1 MKLISFDIFDT
12 VLIRKCGLPE
22 NIFPIVAE
30 KLFPNDL
37 AFQQE
42 FVQSRIYRTVV
53 LSRTNPNYTLYD
65 IYNTDIVE
73 SFQPYTQQQLIDC
86 ELSVEEEM
94 LTRNNTIV
102 ETIEKYRQKDYTIA
116 FISDMYISQEFIKKI
131 LVREHIFQD
140 GDQLFVSNA
149 VKKRKDDG
157 SLYDYV
163 QELNKPSLWKHYGD
177 NRKSDYK
184 EARKKGIEAH
194 LINSGFTPLEKDL
207 QEASTQFRSYKS
219 LSLLMGL
226 LRSVRLQECNTA
238 DARLV
243 VDFLSSAY
251 IPYVNYLLQDA
262 HRRGFTHLYFLS
274 RDSYILE
281 EIAKHIPHEGI
292 EFHYLFVSRASL
304 ILPYLWKATK
314 NQLKLLLVNDLIYV
328 DNILKRL
335 HLSREKL
342 EKERFTISFD
352 QVDTEERKEKLLDIL
367 FDSKI
372 YPIWQSY
379 AAKEYETC
387 CGYFRQEGL
396 FNDSSIAL
404 VDVGWTGTTRLMI
417 NSIRNKHG
425 LYSSEIFSYYWY
437 LTDNVLPSKYGH
449 YSAFMKREGLKHEI
463 VTLFERYYS
472 LCPYTTT
479 VAYKF
484 DGTKYLPVLKGKEEI
499 NIKEKVLYHA
509 KIVSNLTD
517 IIVKFNFDNDV
528 LYYWSH
534 EAYRQLYIKK
544 HRIDLSP
551 LIGLKEDNRP
561 LIVKMKL
568 KDYIRYI
575 RKPKSYYAMP
585 RYCFKYNIWFYIEK
599 IEHWR
604 HWRPSLSFRGFYQRF
619 LSKIRNQEV

>member
-37 AFQQE
+37 ALQQE

-86 ELSVEEEM
+86 ELSIEEEM

-102 ETIEKYRQKDYTIA
+102 ETLEKYRQKDYTIA
-116 FISDMYISQEFIKKI
+116 FISDMYICQEFIKKI

-163 QELNKPSLWKHYGD
+163 QELNKPTLWKHYGD
-177 NRKSDYK
+177 NKQSDYK
-184 EARKKGIEAH
+184 NARKKGIEAH
-194 LINSGFTPLEKDL
+194 LINSGFTSLEKDL
-207 QEASTQFRSYKS
+207 QEASPRFRSYKS

-226 LRSVRLQECNTA
+226 LRSVRLQECDTA

-281 EIAKHIPHEGI
+281 EIAKHISHEGI

-304 ILPYLWKATK
+304 ILPFLWEATRK
-314 NQLKLLLVNDLIYV
+314 QLRLLLVNDLINV
-328 DNILKRL
+328 DRMLNRL
-335 HLSREKL
+335 HLSRQVL
-342 EKERFTISFD
+342 EKNGLTISFND
-352 QVDTEERKEKLLDIL
+352 ADTEKRKETLLDVL

-404 VDVGWTGTTRLMI
+404 VDVGWTGTSRLMI
-417 NSIRNKHG
+417 NSIRNKQG
-425 LYSSEIFSYYWY
+425 VFTSEIFSYYWY
-437 LTDNVLPSKYGH
+437 LTDNALPGKYGH
-449 YSAFMKREGLKHEI
+449 YSAFMKREKLKTEI

-472 LCPYTTT
+472 LCPYTSTIR
-479 VAYKF
+479 YEF
-484 DGTKYLPVLKGKEEI
+484 DGTNYLPVLDGQVGPMTKK
-499 NIKEKVLYHA
+499 KTLYHVKLA
-509 KIVSNLTD
+509 CQLTD
-517 IIVKFNFDNDV
+517 IIAKFSFDNDI
-528 LYYWSH
+528 LYYWCH
-534 EAYRQLYIKK
+534 EAYEQLRTKK

-551 LIGLKEDNRP
+551 LIGLTEDNRP

-585 RYCFKYNIWFYIEK
+585 RYCFRYNIWYYIEK

-604 HWRPSLSFRGFYQRF
+604 HWRPSLSFRGLYKRF
-619 LSKIRNQEV
+619 LSKNRN